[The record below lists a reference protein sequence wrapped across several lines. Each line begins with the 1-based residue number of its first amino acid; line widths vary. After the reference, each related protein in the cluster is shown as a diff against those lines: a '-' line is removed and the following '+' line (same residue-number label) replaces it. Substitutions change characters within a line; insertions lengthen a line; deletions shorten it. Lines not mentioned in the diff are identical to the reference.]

1 MLRRPL
7 HPIHPASLAG
17 WLGCAAGLVLA
28 GAPPLTLQAGE
39 RPVAN
44 LVEKKIAKI
53 DSLMLEAKAL
63 LTEAELLYAKGEF
76 EESAKVGRQA
86 WLMLPDSPLTDALK
100 LEARNACAR
109 ATVAM
114 ARKQA
119 STGRYGEAHALLK
132 VVLAADF
139 DPANKEALKL
149 QKELDDPE
157 HHEPALTP
165 AHAANVERVSRDLR
179 LGSGFLT
186 LGDYD
191 SAVDKFS
198 EVLRVDP
205 YNQAARRGLERA
217 EQFKMQYLETARD
230 HFRAKRLNE
239 VNAAWE
245 DAVPAVDLSSLFGG
259 ASAGY
264 GALGVTKESML
275 VKIRSYIIPVLNL
288 QGASLEEVVEFLRIR
303 SRELDPQKRGVDF
316 VLKVSPELAAKP
328 VTLSMV
334 NVPIEEVL
342 RYATEMTGTVYRA
355 DEYAITISSHAERG
369 TTLITKS
376 YRVPPDFIQN
386 AAAGE
391 ADANAPVDP
400 FQASKPAFDGLKI
413 RRLGA
418 KEFLE
423 QRGIAFPEG
432 ASAAYNPGTNILF
445 VRNTAESLALI
456 DALVEQVSSA
466 APKQL
471 EVQVRLVEVN
481 ETRLRELGFDWLMGQ
496 FNVPGSNKVF
506 GGGGTYG
513 GDTNLTPADFPM
525 APPPAGPNLQFPI
538 SPAPTGTNPPIGG
551 NPLTAGLRGSGSLA
565 AKPSIDQ
572 LIGRVSG
579 AAPDARAPGAFAVTG
594 VFTDPQFQ
602 VVLRALSQ
610 SKGVDLLVSPM
621 IVAKSGQRSSITV
634 VREMIYPTEFDP
646 PQVPQQV
653 GGAITLGDTV
663 FETAIPDVVPIP
675 PATPTAFDSRNVG
688 ISLEVEP
695 VVGENNRTVDLNLVP
710 TSTEFEGFI
719 DYGTDIP
726 IPNRSTGTSVLQLND
741 VLQPIFRTNKVTT
754 SVTIW
759 DGSTIVLGGAMYDK
773 RQDINDKVPILGDLP
788 IIGRSFQS
796 KVSQSEKK
804 NVIFFVTVR
813 VIDPAGIP
821 VNQPTLGPE
830 SASR

>member
-17 WLGCAAGLVLA
+17 WLGCAAGIVLA
-28 GAPPLTLQAGE
+28 GSPTLLLQAG
-39 RPVAN
+39 PVAN
-44 LVEKKIAKI
+44 LVEKKIAKT
-53 DSLMLEAKAL
+53 DSLILEAKAL

-76 EESAKVGRQA
+76 EESAKVSRQA
-86 WLMLPDSPLTDALK
+86 WLLLPDSPLTDALK

-109 ATVAM
+109 ATVAL

-119 STGRYGEAHALLK
+119 STGRYAEAHALLK

-139 DPANKEALKL
+139 DPANAEALKL
-149 QKELDDPE
+149 QKDLDDPE
-157 HHEPALTP
+157 HYEPALTP
-165 AHAANVERVSRDLR
+165 AHVANVEQVSKDLR

-191 SAVDKFS
+191 SAVDKFH

-217 EQFKMQYLETARD
+217 EQFKERYLETARD
-230 HFRAKRLNE
+230 HFRSKRLND

-245 DAVPAVDLSSLFGG
+245 DEIPVVDLSSLFGG

-264 GALGVTKESML
+264 GALGGTKENML
-275 VKIRSYIIPVLNL
+275 VKIRSFIIPVLNL

-316 VLKVSPELAAKP
+316 VLRVSPDLAARP

-369 TTLITKS
+369 TALITKS
-376 YRVPPDFIQN
+376 YRVPPDFLQN
-386 AAAGE
+386 APAGA

-400 FQASKPAFDGLKI
+400 FQTTKPAFDGLQI

-418 KEFLE
+418 REFLE
-423 QRGIAFPEG
+423 QRGIVFAEG
-432 ASAAYNPGTNILF
+432 ASASYNPGTNILF
-445 VRNTAESLALI
+445 VRNTAENLALI
-456 DALVEQVSSA
+456 DTLVEQVSSA

-496 FNVPGSNKVF
+496 FNVPGTNKLF
-506 GGGGTYG
+506 AGGGTVG
-513 GDTNLTPADFPM
+513 NQGSGAFTTSEFPI
-525 APPPAGPNLQFPI
+525 APPAAGANLQYPF
-538 SPAPTGTNPPIGG
+538 SPAPSGANPPIGI
-551 NPLTAGLRGSGSLA
+551 NPITSGLRGSGNLN

-572 LIGRVSG
+572 LIGRISTTS
-579 AAPDARAPGAFAVTG
+579 PDARAPGAFAVTG

-610 SKGVDLLVSPM
+610 SKGVDLMTSPT
-621 IVAKSGQRSSITV
+621 IVAKSGQRSNISI

-653 GGAITLGDTV
+653 GGPIASGGVLV
-663 FETAIPDVVPIP
+663 ETAIPDVVPITP
-675 PATPTAFDSRNVG
+675 STPTGFETRNVG
-688 ISLEVEP
+688 VTLEVEP
-695 VVGENNRTVDLNLVP
+695 IIGENNRTVDLNLVP
-710 TSTEFEGFI
+710 ATTDFEGFI
-719 DYGTDIP
+719 DYGEDIP
-726 IPNRSTGTSVLQLND
+726 IPNRASGTTTLQLND

-754 SVTIW
+754 SVTIY

-813 VIDPAGIP
+813 VIDPAGNRL
-821 VNQPTLGPE
+821 NQAVQGVE